1 VQVPVPLVIV
11 MVAEPEPLPLQT
23 PDVVMATGKAEL
35 AVAATL
41 KVEL

>member
-1 VQVPVPLVIV
+1 VPLVMV
-11 MVAEPEPLPLQT
+11 MVAELLPLPLQA
-23 PDVVMATGKAEL
+23 PDVVMATAKPEL